1 MLRADLIDNYL
12 SKLAAELSFDERLAR
27 RVCDEVADHL
37 WETMDAISSDNTP
50 EAQRQAI
57 ASVGS
62 VHDVAAQ
69 YLPLS
74 LFAQARR
81 VGGYGMLAIAG
92 IVIGMKGCNAW
103 YKITQVA
110 VSPDLQTFDHIGT
123 LIDRSA
129 SLFALITGIIG
140 WAYITFGEVPTD
152 LKAEHSK
159 RLSRSLMIFSLV
171 TSALILSIGSDA
183 VVIGLRVSAATASAT
198 SAIPVLLIGLEAT
211 LAAILC
217 RQLMAMTR
225 LMAVARLPFGG

>member
-140 WAYITFGEVPTD
+140 WAYITFGEVPI
-152 LKAEHSK
+152 
-159 RLSRSLMIFSLV
+159 R
-171 TSALILSIGSDA
+171 IGGRA
-183 VVIGLRVSAATASAT
+183 VSAIMSSFPPTAAATGMTAGPAQEAT
-198 SAIPVLLIGLEAT
+198 SAGASQRGGGA
-211 LAAILC
+211 LA
-217 RQLMAMTR
+217 QNFPGAMR
-225 LMAVARLPFGG
+225 SRG